1 MKKKPH
7 NDGKNPVTFDN
18 IYLNNCLEAKK
29 AIILDPF
36 QQLNHHFALRSFSVD
51 KQQTKE
57 GIFLSQLP

>member
-7 NDGKNPVTFDN
+7 DNGKNPVTFDN
-18 IYLNNCLEAKK
+18 IYLNKCLEAM
-29 AIILDPF
+29 ILDPF

-57 GIFLSQLP
+57 GIFLSRFP